1 MQDSCQI
8 SLFRRDLHT
17 SKQEGRKCLD
27 SLPFTLGRQ
36 TWKALNLSL
45 LWLAVFPHMPF
56 ARLSAQVTIS
66 PVEVSFAYLAH
77 HGTPNNATLSQG
89 GGNKRHEPTRYTK
102 HPPDKLCGQAWHLV
116 EKWVIG
122 RGVLSSFTIASVFE
136 VLLAHFNG
144 FEPFRFICIG

>member
-1 MQDSCQI
+1 MQGVQ
-8 SLFRRDLHT
+8 HVVA
-17 SKQEGRKCLD
+17 
-27 SLPFTLGRQ
+27 LGRQ